1 MDQGR
6 EKSNKIGYARLKRA
20 LAACVVSLGIAMS
33 SASAGD
39 DRALRLAAKQLA
51 SAQLDSGLFDFD
63 FDFTTGAG
71 RGAGATKTQKMGFI
85 VRQAVGAYGLAK
97 YFHHTGDET
106 VRAATMRAIEALA
119 ARSIP
124 VGSGDLQR
132 WIEASGLYGIPW
144 GRRTLVRFLDSMGLL
159 YRSDGPGRLLA
170 FDGDYETAWVGGT
183 ALALLAELHYAMAS
197 GDQRFAVQRR
207 SWLAGLM
214 ALHVDGAGFR
224 EYPGSIDES
233 PLAHGEIWLA
243 LSFLPSDDAAA
254 LGSALQR
261 IDRYLLSSN
270 AADPTLQFFHWGMMA
285 VAQRGAALD
294 PQKSTR
300 LAERISRHVLDSV
313 PASLVAEENTC
324 TIVEGLAATAQVLRR
339 EPQWD
344 LALLKQIDDRIAV
357 EMAKNLSLQILP
369 GQSDVLSVDG
379 TLLQIPPTLNA
390 AGAFVAWRI
399 RPYIRVDYTGHCLSA
414 LIELARKESRR

>member
-1 MDQGR
+1 M
-6 EKSNKIGYARLKRA
+6 A
-20 LAACVVSLGIAMS
+20 
-33 SASAGD
+33 
-39 DRALRLAAKQLA
+39 
-51 SAQLDSGLFDFD
+51 AQLGSGLFDFD
-63 FDFTTGAG
+63 FDFAAGAS
-71 RGAGATKTQKMGFI
+71 RGAGTTKSQQMAFI
-85 VRQAVGAYGLAK
+85 VRQAVAAYGLAK

-106 VRAATMRAIEALA
+106 VRGATMHAIEALA

-124 VGSGDLQR
+124 IGSGDLQR
-132 WIEASGLYGIPW
+132 WIEAAGLHGIPW
-144 GRRTLVRFLDSMGLL
+144 GRRTLTRVLDSMGLL
-159 YRSDGPGRLLA
+159 YRNDGPGRLLA
-170 FDGDYETAWVGGT
+170 FEGDYETAWAGGT

-197 GDQRFAVQRR
+197 GDQRFAAQRR
-207 SWLAGLM
+207 SWLSGLM

-254 LGSALQR
+254 LGSSLQR
-261 IDRYLLSSN
+261 IDRYMLSSN

-300 LAERISRHVLDSV
+300 LVERITRHVLDSV

-324 TIVEGLAATAQVLRR
+324 TIVEGLAAAAQVLRR
-339 EPQWD
+339 EPEWD
-344 LALLKQIDDRIAV
+344 MALLKTIDDRITV

-369 GQSDVLSVDG
+369 GQSEVATTDR
-379 TLLQIPPTLNA
+379 TRLQIPSTLDA
-390 AGAFVAWRI
+390 AGAFVAWRM
-399 RPYIRVDYTGHCLSA
+399 RPYVRVDYTGHCISA